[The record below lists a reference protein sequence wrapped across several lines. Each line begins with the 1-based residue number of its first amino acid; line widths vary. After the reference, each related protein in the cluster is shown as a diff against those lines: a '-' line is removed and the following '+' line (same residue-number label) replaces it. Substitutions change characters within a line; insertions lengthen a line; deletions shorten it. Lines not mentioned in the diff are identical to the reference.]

1 MRILI
6 AAAGYFPAQT
16 YGGPPVSI
24 QNFCNLLH
32 NDIDMYIVTSDH
44 EHGSTKR
51 LEGIKEGWQSVGN
64 ARVMYLSE
72 KQKSIQNFERIV
84 NEVKPD
90 WIYLNSLFDAS
101 NVLPFLNISKKK
113 EINILLAPRGE
124 LCKGAFKKKYKKIP
138 YILYIYLRG
147 WLSYVS
153 FQSTSQEESEAIRKY
168 LWAKEKNIHY
178 FSNIPSIPQDNLER
192 NVKESGKARFVFISR
207 IHPKKNLKSA
217 ISYFKDTRGDIKFD
231 IYGPI
236 EDTGYWIEC
245 QKMINE
251 LPSNISVN
259 YCGVLTH
266 EQVHSTFGK
275 YDAFLFPTLSENY
288 GHVIAEALFVGTP
301 VIISDQTPWSDIN
314 SVNAGAAINLK
325 SNNLFSS
332 IIQKIVDMDNQEFSE
347 MSIAARNFIEKKTNL
362 IALKNAYLSFLTIS
376 QRNARLRNCGRK
388 A

>member
-113 EINILLAPRGE
+113 EINILLAPR
-124 LCKGAFKKKYKKIP
+124 
-138 YILYIYLRG
+138 
-147 WLSYVS
+147 
-153 FQSTSQEESEAIRKY
+153 
-168 LWAKEKNIHY
+168 
-178 FSNIPSIPQDNLER
+178 
-192 NVKESGKARFVFISR
+192 
-207 IHPKKNLKSA
+207 
-217 ISYFKDTRGDIKFD
+217 
-231 IYGPI
+231 
-236 EDTGYWIEC
+236 
-245 QKMINE
+245 
-251 LPSNISVN
+251 
-259 YCGVLTH
+259 
-266 EQVHSTFGK
+266 
-275 YDAFLFPTLSENY
+275 
-288 GHVIAEALFVGTP
+288 
-301 VIISDQTPWSDIN
+301 
-314 SVNAGAAINLK
+314 
-325 SNNLFSS
+325 
-332 IIQKIVDMDNQEFSE
+332 
-347 MSIAARNFIEKKTNL
+347 
-362 IALKNAYLSFLTIS
+362 
-376 QRNARLRNCGRK
+376 
-388 A
+388 